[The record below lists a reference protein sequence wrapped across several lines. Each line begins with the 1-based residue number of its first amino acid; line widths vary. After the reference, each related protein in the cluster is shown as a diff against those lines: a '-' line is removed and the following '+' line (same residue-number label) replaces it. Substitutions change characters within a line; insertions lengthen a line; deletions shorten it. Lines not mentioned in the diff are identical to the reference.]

1 VSPSNLTQEYTVDI
15 LIAESAL
22 TSIPEGAMYAGRPGI
37 SGSTHWLL
45 LVLVRFCSAAFIL
58 FDKLI
63 S

>member
-1 VSPSNLTQEYTVDI
+1 MRM
-15 LIAESAL
+15 AESGV

-45 LVLVRFCSAAFIL
+45 LVRFCSAAFIL